1 MLTRTLFALPL
12 SPQAKALGLVDQIVE
27 KEGLLPAAE
36 KVMTS
41 LVKLPGHA
49 VASTKAGL
57 RQSFCAEWE
66 PFFTGEEP
74 EGGWATLC
82 LPETKKTLEGVLAR
96 LSSGAK
102 GGGGG
107 AKAETGGS
115 SAQTAS
121 KL

>member
-1 MLTRTLFALPL
+1 MA
-12 SPQAKALGLVDQIVE
+12 
-27 KEGLLPAAE
+27 
-36 KVMTS
+36 S

-74 EGGWATLC
+74 EGGWATLV
-82 LPETKKTLEGVLAR
+82 LPETRKTLEGVLAR
-96 LSSGAK
+96 LSSAGK
-102 GGGGG
+102 GGKGEGG
-107 AKAETGGS
+107 
-115 SAQTAS
+115 QQPS